1 MTALQTNQVQQAEP
15 HRTKLLAS
23 VMNLEEA
30 QIALDGGADIIDLK
44 NPLAGALGALPLD
57 DIRTIVKMI
66 NRQRP
71 VSATIGDLPMEPEI
85 ICAAVEATANTGV
98 DYIKI
103 GFFKSENLRDCIAAL
118 SPLAQKHKLIAVLFA
133 DQQPDFSLLDDLA
146 KAGFHG
152 VMLDTADKQ
161 NGSLSNHIQ
170 VIDLIEFILQ
180 SCKHDLLCGLA
191 GSLRIGDVKEMLELK
206 PDYLGFRSTLCQ
218 GSVREQ
224 KLSMGKLKTLKN
236 AFTFSG
242 NVITQFL
249 QPANVNCNHYIQQ
262 RTPTQS
268 S

>member
-103 GFFKSENLRDCIAAL
+103 GFFKSEHLRACITAL
-118 SPLAQKHKLIAVLFA
+118 SPLAQQHKLIAVLFA

-152 VMLDTADKQ
+152 VMLDTANKQ
-161 NGSLSNHIQ
+161 NGSLRDHMQ
-170 VIDLIEFILQ
+170 LIDLIEFISI
-180 SCKHDLLCGLA
+180 SCERNLICGLA
-191 GSLRIGDVKEMLELK
+191 GSLQISDVKKLIALM
-206 PDYLGFRSTLCQ
+206 PDYLGFRGALCER
-218 GSVREQ
+218 SSRTQ
-224 KLSMGKLKTLKN
+224 KISIVKFETLKN
-236 AFTFSG
+236 SCRSLILEEAEMYF
-242 NVITQFL
+242 
-249 QPANVNCNHYIQQ
+249 
-262 RTPTQS
+262 
-268 S
+268 